1 MQNSFYTADYKN
13 RERQSTVRSLQI
25 FSLTGRMLVAITE
38 GPVRFQDEFNEIVRE
53 MSLGDEE
60 LYGRIQSEFVD
71 QVEQFKIDSQKL
83 VNGEQLDIPTDPE
96 SRKILH
102 HLIKMMIRLIRWT
115 FSLLFSNSIMLTL
128 RILVFT
134 INFIKFII

>member
-1 MQNSFYTADYKN
+1 
-13 RERQSTVRSLQI
+13 
-25 FSLTGRMLVAITE
+25 LTGRLLVAITE
-38 GPVRFQDEFNEIVRE
+38 GPVRFQDEFNDIVRE
-53 MSLGDEE
+53 MSQGDEE
-60 LYGRIQSEFVD
+60 LYDRIQSEFFD

-102 HLIKMMIRLIRWT
+102 HLKKLIRPIRWT

-134 INFIKFII
+134 INFIKMII